1 MRIKSIFTHSAQ
13 AIAEGA
19 LISLLVVGL
28 IAGTAFAGKPAAG
41 TGGHKGGGGGGTGG
55 TATLV
60 VSPNPVP
67 AYTEFNITG
76 CGYKPNVGIKFVLYT
91 SDVTSVQG
99 GQTDAGGCILN
110 AVGWANAPGT
120 ARLEAWVNSVTLT
133 ATASFTIQ

>member
-28 IAGTAFAGKPAAG
+28 IAGTAFAAKPAAS
-41 TGGHKGGGGGGTGG
+41 TGGHKGGGGTGG

-60 VSPNPVP
+60 VSPNPAA
-67 AYTEFNITG
+67 AYSEFKITG
-76 CGYKPNVGIKFVLYT
+76 CGYKPNVGIKFVLYAA
-91 SDVTSVQG
+91 DVTAVQG